1 MSNLTHRIIGLL
13 AETPLHA
20 GSGSSDDVIDLP
32 IQREAHTDW
41 PCIFGSS
48 MKGALRCHAEL
59 GGVEQDLITTAF
71 GPDTQNA
78 SDHAGAL
85 LVGDAR
91 LLLLPVRSL
100 TGHYKQVTCPALLQ
114 RFLSDLSRAK
124 IAINVRCPQ
133 VATETVLVSSELMQ
147 NANAGLYLEEFRFDL
162 HGWDDMDSWVELIG
176 ELQGAVPGLTKNE
189 QNDMLK
195 SKLAIVDD
203 DSFRHLCRS
212 ALPVLPHIK
221 IDSDTKTVAQG
232 ALWYEENLSP
242 DTLFYSVLGC
252 QPSRNPTVKL
262 SGDEIITQL
271 YNQMFEH
278 PYLQVGGNETT
289 GMGWCRL
296 AVMENRADG

>member
-1 MSNLTHRIIGLL
+1 MPKLTHKIIGLL

-48 MKGALRCHAEL
+48 MKGALRSHAET
-59 GGVEQDLITTAF
+59 GSVESELITTAF

-100 TGHYKQVTCPALLQ
+100 TGHYKQVCCPALLH
-114 RFLSDLSRAK
+114 RFLSDLARAGQPS
-124 IAINVRCPQ
+124 NVRCPQ
-133 VATETVLVSSELMQ
+133 VGTETVLLGSEQ
-147 NANAGLYLEEFRFDL
+147 IINAKAGLYLEEFRF
-162 HGWDDMDSWVELIG
+162 GQQPWDDIENWVDLIG
-176 ELQGAVPGLTKNE
+176 GLLAPVPGLTQIE

-195 SKLAIVDD
+195 SKLALVDD

-212 ALPVLPHIK
+212 ALPVQPHIK
-221 IDSDTKTVAQG
+221 IDSETKTVAQG

-252 QPSRNPTVKL
+252 QPSRNPAVKID
-262 SGDEIITQL
+262 GEEIITKL
-271 YNQMFEH
+271 HHQMFEH

-296 AVMENRADG
+296 AVMEARTDG